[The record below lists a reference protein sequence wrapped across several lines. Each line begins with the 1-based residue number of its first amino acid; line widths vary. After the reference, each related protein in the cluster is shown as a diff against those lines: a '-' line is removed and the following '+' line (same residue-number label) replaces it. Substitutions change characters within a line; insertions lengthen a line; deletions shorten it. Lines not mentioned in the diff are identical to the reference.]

1 VSGVAAFGSTSSTPT
16 GAERE
21 PVERHPLNAQRDP
34 SPDTVV
40 VGRIGRPHGVRGLAT
55 VEVRTDDPD
64 LRFAPG
70 EVLITDPPERGP
82 LTVVDKR
89 WHSGTLLLQL
99 AAPSGEVY
107 ALRET
112 VDELRN
118 TLLLVPIADL
128 PEIEDPDSYYDHQ
141 LVGLTARMPDGT
153 VIGEVVVVRHEA
165 QDLLV
170 VRRTEGG
177 DVLIPFVSAIVPTVD
192 LDGGFIVVDPPE
204 GLLEL

>member
-1 VSGVAAFGSTSSTPT
+1 LSQ
-16 GAERE
+16 E
-21 PVERHPLNAQRDP
+21 PI
-34 SPDTVV
+34 DTVV
-40 VGRIGRPHGVRGLAT
+40 VGRLGRPHGVRGLAT

-70 EVLITDPPERGP
+70 AVLITDPPERGP

-99 AAPSGEVY
+99 AGPSGEVY
-107 ALRET
+107 GTREA

-118 TLLLVPIADL
+118 TLFLVPVADL

-141 LVGLTARMPDGT
+141 LVGLAARLPDGT
-153 VIGEVVVVRHEA
+153 VLGEVTAVRHEA

-170 VRRTEGG
+170 LRRADAPEAL
-177 DVLIPFVSAIVPTVD
+177 VPFVSAIVPTVD
-192 LDGGFIVVDPPE
+192 LAGGFLVVDPPE

>member
-1 VSGVAAFGSTSSTPT
+1 MA
-16 GAERE
+16 
-21 PVERHPLNAQRDP
+21 HPPHDD
-34 SPDTVV
+34 DTVV

-70 EVLITDPPERGP
+70 TVLRTEPAGRGP

-107 ALRET
+107 ETRET
-112 VDELRN
+112 VDSLRN
-118 TLLLVPIADL
+118 TMLLVPVAEL
-128 PEIEDPDSYYDHQ
+128 PEIEEPDSFYDHQ
-141 LVGLTARMPDGT
+141 LVGLTAQLPDGSA
-153 VIGEVVVVRHEA
+153 IGEITAVRHEA

-170 VRRTEGG
+170 VRRAEGG
-177 DVLIPFVSAIVPTVD
+177 DALIPFVSAIVPTVD
-192 LDGGFIVVDPPE
+192 VAGGFLVVDPPE
-204 GLLEL
+204 GLLDL

>member
-1 VSGVAAFGSTSSTPT
+1 LP
-16 GAERE
+16 E
-21 PVERHPLNAQRDP
+21 PSHDT
-34 SPDTVV
+34 DTVV

-64 LRFAPG
+64 QRFAPG
-70 EVLITDPPERGP
+70 TVLMTDPPRRGP

-89 WHSGTLLLQL
+89 WHSGTLLLQV
-99 AAPSGEVY
+99 AAPSGDVY
-107 ALRET
+107 ATREA

-118 TLLLVPIADL
+118 TLLLVPVADL

-141 LVGLTARMPDGT
+141 LVGLAARLPDGS
-153 VIGEVVVVRHEA
+153 VVGEVTAVRHEA

-170 VRRTEGG
+170 LRRADGG
-177 DVLIPFVSAIVPTVD
+177 EALVPFVSAIVPTVD
-192 LDGGFIVVDPPE
+192 LAGGFVVVDPPE

>member
-1 VSGVAAFGSTSSTPT
+1 LSEGS
-16 GAERE
+16 
-21 PVERHPLNAQRDP
+21 L
-34 SPDTVV
+34 DTVV

-70 EVLITDPPERGP
+70 EVLLTDPPARGP

-107 ALRET
+107 GAREA
-112 VDELRN
+112 VDTLRN
-118 TLLLVPIADL
+118 TLLLVPVAEL
-128 PEIEDPDSYYDHQ
+128 PEIEDPDSFYDHQ
-141 LVGLTARMPDGT
+141 LVGLSARLPDDT
-153 VIGEVVVVRHEA
+153 VLGEVTAVRHEA

-170 VRRTEGG
+170 VRRSAGG
-177 DVLIPFVSAIVPTVD
+177 EALIPFVSALVPTVD
-192 LDGGFIVVDPPE
+192 LAGGFLVVDPPE
-204 GLLEL
+204 GLLDL

>member
-1 VSGVAAFGSTSSTPT
+1 VSVDAASGSTSSTPT
-16 GAERE
+16 GAEHE
-21 PVERHPLNAQRDP
+21 LLERSVLNELRDP
-34 SPDTVV
+34 YPDTVV

-70 EVLITDPPERGP
+70 EVLVTDPPGRGP

-99 AAPSGEVY
+99 AGPSGETY
-107 ALRET
+107 GSREA
-112 VDELRN
+112 VDALRN
-118 TLLLVPIADL
+118 TLLLVPVADL

-141 LVGLTARMPDGT
+141 LVGLTARLTDGS
-153 VIGEVVVVRHEA
+153 VLGEVTAVRHEA

-170 VRRTEGG
+170 VRRPDAQEA
-177 DVLIPFVSAIVPTVD
+177 LIPFVSALVPTVD
-192 LDGGFIVVDPPE
+192 LAGGFLVVDPPE